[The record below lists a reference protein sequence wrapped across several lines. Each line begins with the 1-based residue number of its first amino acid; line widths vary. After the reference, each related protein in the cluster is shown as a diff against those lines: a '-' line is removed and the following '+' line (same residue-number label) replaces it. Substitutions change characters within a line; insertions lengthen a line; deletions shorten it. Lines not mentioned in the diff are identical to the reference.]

1 MKELYARLFT
11 YVPERK
17 KYAYIA
23 MVLSALSVFIYMLSL
38 IHISEP
44 TRLHKVSRMPS
55 SA

>member
-23 MVLSALSVFIYMLSL
+23 MILSALSVFIYILP
-38 IHISEP
+38 IG
-44 TRLHKVSRMPS
+44 TYGRL
-55 SA
+55 